1 MKKSQDDRF
10 TIGVKCAAP
19 DCDRTVL
26 LASSYCTTHK
36 PHRPSSSPG
45 KKPVIPNSKR
55 RLLGAASKLVARKSE
70 SILRSGY
77 SNQSSVS
84 RETPRVPE
92 SSEKGIHD
100 SQQRYKGKQVAVDE
114 EEEPIPRDKSTQARN
129 RVIQNA
135 LETNGK
141 TIAQP
146 GPAKTQPSFLSQ
158 SDDKRK
164 DGQPDKERSSVKS
177 GKLPASAFESV
188 ARSAGLKQSSDLFK
202 SRSKESRP
210 KLAHQHSK
218 KESNYAAKVSSETRL
233 SAASSRGL
241 PAPDSQKVLE
251 SVPSTDLVKKPKS
264 PPETTSQP
272 TEKNTL
278 RDDSIAFLPTESD
291 SPRTPQVLGKR
302 KVYDIGPDVPVE
314 KVAAAKTL
322 PIDVTRAQVEKVAS
336 GTQAVSANGGLND
349 GIDTEGGETIDGI
362 LSSGQSIQPN
372 APGKQIRDSPN
383 GEADVSGL
391 EVGGQD
397 TQVRDETVKQDLVA
411 NDEGWDSERRFA
423 FDSNAFDAM
432 IYQQS
437 SINWQPSLP
446 FPPRR
451 SLKGELPRS
460 LLVNP
465 AIHGMH
471 NRSEH
476 WYQKKHREIA
486 ARRGR
491 KAWFGKPVERMKWLE
506 AQEVALEEERQKAER
521 NGAPS
526 FRKDPQPKP
535 VQRILDFGDIPEQD
549 LPEDVRNNPGWLK
562 ACAFMRQMS
571 RMRQPT
577 QPTQPSQ
584 PSQPSQPRQ
593 RGKRKGVKKGTLK
606 KPQQRQSSDEL
617 AAEELNQALASLVD
631 KGQRR
636 EMQ

>member
-1 MKKSQDDRF
+1 M
-10 TIGVKCAAP
+10 
-19 DCDRTVL
+19 
-26 LASSYCTTHK
+26 
-36 PHRPSSSPG
+36 
-45 KKPVIPNSKR
+45 
-55 RLLGAASKLVARKSE
+55 
-70 SILRSGY
+70 
-77 SNQSSVS
+77 
-84 RETPRVPE
+84 
-92 SSEKGIHD
+92 
-100 SQQRYKGKQVAVDE
+100 DE
-114 EEEPIPRDKSTQARN
+114 EEEPIPQDKSTQARN

-135 LETNGK
+135 LDTNGK
-141 TIAQP
+141 TIAQL
-146 GPAKTQPSFLSQ
+146 GPAKTQPPFLSQ
-158 SDDKRK
+158 SDDKIK
-164 DGQPDKERSSVKS
+164 DGQPGKERSSVKA

-202 SRSKESRP
+202 SKSKEPRP
-210 KLAHQHSK
+210 KLAHQYS

-233 SAASSRGL
+233 SADSSRGL
-241 PAPDSQKVLE
+241 PVPNSQKVLE
-251 SVPSTDLVKKPKS
+251 SVPSTNLVKKPKS
-264 PPETTSQP
+264 PPETASQP

-291 SPRTPQVLGKR
+291 SPRSPQVLGKR

-349 GIDTEGGETIDGI
+349 GIDTEDGETIDGI

-383 GEADVSGL
+383 GKADVSGL

-397 TQVRDETVKQDLVA
+397 TQVRNETVKQDPVA
-411 NDEGWDSERRFA
+411 NDEGWDSERRVA

-491 KAWFGKPVERMKWLE
+491 KAWFGKPVERMRWLE
-506 AQEVALEEERQKAER
+506 AQEVALEEERRKAER

-584 PSQPSQPRQ
+584 TRQ
-593 RGKRKGVKKGTLK
+593 MGTKKGVKKRTLK
-606 KPQQRQSSDEL
+606 KLQQRQSPDEL
-617 AAEELNQALASLVD
+617 AAEEPDQALTSLVD

-636 EMQ
+636 QMQRHGLGKV